1 MDAGFHVLQMRTKR
15 AAKVSGSP
23 LSASVSIFFEIGFLC
38 GWAFA
43 LLLCVCVC
51 VCHRHMSLSHTYTQ
65 PLQIT
70 HGRWDGSTAT
80 DRLTM
85 DAQLPHTTHTQTHT
99 HAGTHTHTQRERERE
114 MQHGPSVD
122 PRVIHPSIQ
131 RSIKV
136 LKPYARGHAMYAAA
150 LQAMRQAGR
159 QRTREPM
166 IIQASIT

>member
-1 MDAGFHVLQMRTKR
+1 VCVCVCTPNRQTDRQRCAHKRPVTHSRT
-15 AAKVSGSP
+15 
-23 LSASVSIFFEIGFLC
+23 LSSCLNTSDRR
-38 GWAFA
+38 
-43 LLLCVCVC
+43 LCVCVC